1 MLCVKIKYS
10 GYDFSNLFKRGNH
23 MKNLFP
29 IVAAVLF
36 AIVNPAFSAPNNNK
50 IVGGQEAI
58 IGAYPWMVALVS
70 SRNTNANSGQ
80 FCGGTLIRPDWVLT
94 AAHCVVDST
103 ASRIDLVLGRHNLSD
118 SAVGERIAAKKII
131 VHNLYDASNQ
141 INDIA
146 LVQLETPSTQA
157 NVQLIDANTEELS
170 NPGSEATVIGYGLM
184 KEQAMSGPGK
194 LYNVNV
200 PVVTNDNC
208 KIAYGD
214 DSIIDS
220 MICAGYPEGGK
231 DSCQGDSGG
240 PLVVFNSDKVA
251 QLTGIVSWGNGCARP
266 KFYGVYTRVSAFTD
280 WIDENITPE

>member
-1 MLCVKIKYS
+1 MKI
-10 GYDFSNLFKRGNH
+10 
-23 MKNLFP
+23 LFP

-36 AIVNPAFSAPNNNK
+36 TFINPAFSSPYNSK

-58 IGAYPWMVALVS
+58 VGAYPWMVALVS
-70 SRNTNANSGQ
+70 SRNSDAESGQ

-94 AAHCVVDST
+94 AAHCVVDSS

-118 SAVGERIAAKKII
+118 SEVGERIAAKKII
-131 VHNLYDASNQ
+131 VHKLYDASNQ

-146 LVQLETPSTQA
+146 LIQLKKPSAQTTA
-157 NVQLIDANTEELS
+157 QLIDADTEELS
-170 NPGSEATVIGYGLM
+170 DPGSEATVIGYGLM
-184 KEQAMSGPGK
+184 KEHAFSGPGK

-200 PVVTNDNC
+200 PVVTNVDC
-208 KIAYGD
+208 KTAYGD

-220 MICAGYPEGGK
+220 MICAGYPQGGK

-251 QLTGIVSWGNGCARP
+251 HLTGIVSWGNGCARP
-266 KFYGVYTRVSAFTD
+266 KFFGVYTRVSEFVT
-280 WIDENITPE
+280 WIDENIALE